1 MVERCPVEADVAG
14 SNPVCHP
21 KNMTNLEIHQ
31 AENEIH
37 EGEIIPPSDV
47 KGNKLS
53 LSLFTKAL
61 IKNWEEGVPKLSH
74 SVNKISVSQTV
85 SFLAFLYEKMRN
97 AVEFREEHLIRRATI
112 ERIIKRRMLLNENGR
127 DISELLIKELLWARY
142 YENNTIGVEK
152 IAQIQAIIDK
162 YFFIR
167 NEIGAGRGGREQE
180 KINSFILQVMSC
192 EIEENLSPN
201 PRREAFTNF
210 VYQLIRHRIVP
221 FDDDSLTRDIQV
233 YIAVER
239 TFSHSDD
246 SLIRYELLK
255 LMLPDIT
262 QVSWKTAD
270 KILPKLYDVYLDIE
284 KNLYHPLSDKF
295 RNFVKKQIPPY
306 LILLDV
312 FNQNKV
318 PLESILSDEEKLK
331 NRVDSSCRRR
341 YEETKDRLRRT
352 GIRSFIYIVLT
363 KVVFAFIL
371 EVPYDLYVMKSISY
385 MPIIINV
392 VFPPALMAAILL
404 TVTVPGDE
412 NTRKIFQLI
421 KEIVSV
427 DPQSSDIAKNAA
439 VLGKKIKP
447 RSPFFTA
454 MFSALYIF
462 TYLLS
467 FGSIVYILTQL
478 KFNPVSQGIFI
489 FFVTLVTFFAFKVIN
504 ITQEYLVVDRE
515 GPLTPVFDLF
525 FLPVMRVGQ
534 WLSGEVLT
542 KFNFLMFIFDFIIEM
557 PLKAIVEVIDEW
569 VHFVRL
575 KKEEIV

>member
-1 MVERCPVEADVAG
+1 
-14 SNPVCHP
+14 
-21 KNMTNLEIHQ
+21 MTDNTHQ

-37 EGEIIPPSDV
+37 EGEIIPPSEI
-47 KGNKLS
+47 KGNPLS
-53 LSLFTKAL
+53 LSPYTKAL
-61 IKNWEEGVPKLSH
+61 IKGWEEGVPKPSI
-74 SVNKISVSQTV
+74 SSTKISVSQTV

-97 AVEFREEHLIRRATI
+97 AIDFKEEHLIRRASI

-142 YENNTIGVEK
+142 YENNTIGEEK
-152 IAQIQAIIDK
+152 IGQIQAIIDK

-167 NEIGAGRGGREQE
+167 NEIGAGRSSREQE
-180 KINSFILQVMSC
+180 RIASFIIEVMSC

-201 PRREAFTNF
+201 PRREAFINF
-210 VYQLIRHRIVP
+210 AYQLIRPHLAP
-221 FDDDSLTRDIQV
+221 FDDDVLTRDIQV

-255 LMLPDIT
+255 LMLPEIT
-262 QVSWKTAD
+262 QISWKTAD
-270 KILPKLYDVYLDIE
+270 KILPKLYDVYQDIE
-284 KNLYHPLSDKF
+284 KNLYHPLSDKI
-295 RNFVKKQIPPY
+295 RNYVKKQIPPY

-312 FNQNKV
+312 FNQN
-318 PLESILSDEEKLK
+318 PQTIESILADEEKLK
-331 NRVDSSCRRR
+331 NKVDQSCRKR

-352 GIRSFIYIVLT
+352 GIRSFIYIILT

-371 EVPYDLYVMKSISY
+371 EIPYDLYVVKSISY
-385 MPIIINV
+385 MPIVINV
-392 VFPPALMAAILL
+392 IFPPALMAAILL
-404 TVTVPGDE
+404 TVSVPGDE
-412 NTRKIFQLI
+412 NTRKIFNLI
-421 KEIVSV
+421 KSIVSINPE
-427 DPQSSDIAKNAA
+427 DPQLSKNAFVA
-439 VLGKKIKP
+439 GKKIKTK
-447 RSPFFTA
+447 SPLFTA
-454 MFSALYIF
+454 MFSALYLF

-467 FGSIVYILTQL
+467 FGSIIYILTQL

-489 FFVTLVTFFAFKVIN
+489 FFVTLVTFFAFKVIS
-504 ITQEYLVVDRE
+504 ITQEYLVVDKE
-515 GPLTPVFDLF
+515 GPLTPILDLF

-542 KFNFLMFIFDFIIEM
+542 KFNFLIFIFDFIIEM
-557 PLKAIVEVIDEW
+557 PLKAIVEVVDEW